1 MKSDF
6 FALLSRMKYIERWS
20 LMRNISRENI
30 AEHSFFVSILSHA
43 LACIR
48 RDIQKRPCDPE
59 KAASYA
65 LFHDASEIFTGDLPT
80 PIKYFNPEIRAA
92 YAEIEKN
99 ATARLL
105 HTLPDV
111 LAPSY
116 NALLNIPEEYLTLV
130 KAADK
135 LAAYIKCIEERTSGN
150 SEFSQAE
157 QSTRQT
163 LQSLAMPEVDYFLEH
178 FIPAFDLTLD
188 ELER

>member
-30 AEHSFFVSILSHA
+30 AEHSFFVSLLSHA

-48 RDIQKRPCDPE
+48 RDVLKQPCDPE

-80 PIKYFNPEIRAA
+80 PIKYFNSEIRAA

-99 ATARLL
+99 AVERLL
-105 HTLPDV
+105 CTLPDA

-116 NALLNIPEEYLTLV
+116 DALLNIPAEYQMLV

-150 SEFSQAE
+150 AEFSQAE
-157 QSTRQT
+157 QSIRQT
-163 LQSLAMPEVDYFLEH
+163 LQSLSMPEVDYFLEH

>member
-1 MKSDF
+1 
-6 FALLSRMKYIERWS
+6 
-20 LMRNISRENI
+20 MRNITRENI

-48 RDIQKRPCDPE
+48 RDILGQPCDPE
-59 KAASYA
+59 KVAAYA

-80 PIKYFNPEIRAA
+80 PIKYFNPEIRTA

-99 ATARLL
+99 ATERLL
-105 HTLPDV
+105 RTLPEE
-111 LAPSY
+111 LTPSY
-116 NALLNIPEEYLTLV
+116 DALLHIPEEYRLLV

-150 SEFSQAE
+150 SEFSRAE
-157 QSTRQT
+157 QTTRQT
-163 LQSLAMPEVDYFLEH
+163 LQSLSMPEVDYFLEH

>member
-1 MKSDF
+1 MNSDF

-20 LMRNISRENI
+20 LMRNITRENI

-48 RDIQKRPCDPE
+48 RDILGQPCDPE
-59 KAASYA
+59 KAAAYA

-80 PIKYFNPEIRAA
+80 PIKYFNSEIRTA
-92 YAEIEKN
+92 YAEIEKS
-99 ATARLL
+99 ATERLL
-105 HTLPDV
+105 RTLPDE
-111 LAPSY
+111 LMPSY
-116 NALLNIPEEYLTLV
+116 EALLHIPDEYHPLV

-150 SEFSQAE
+150 SEFSRAE
-157 QSTRQT
+157 QTTRQT
-163 LQSLAMPEVDYFLEH
+163 LQSLSMPEVDYFLEH